1 MATNFQPRNI
11 IEVGIGSGSKTLGTL
26 HANSDT
32 WDFLQVTDF
41 NVEAAS
47 APLEIAPNKSGLLGQ
62 LASQGHHRP
71 DTQMY
76 EVTLTMRG
84 TATAVLKSC
93 LALFGD
99 SSSEASLTPASNTND
114 NSSTTMKHGGT
125 NVNAVTLLFENAG
138 ADLAGG
144 LIDVS
149 MVGCFATSM
158 TMRQDVGTNG
168 GEMVVETTFVTGY
181 RPVQSAYAAPNSKV
195 LDTGAPKNIFGL
207 TVNTLGGETLILN
220 SWEINISRP
229 LVRVHYQD
237 TTDYEPF
244 GYAQTGPYEVTGTLV
259 AKRDDEIHDL
269 DAGIAGNSTGIVL
282 ALAQGS
288 DFIIDCQKVM
298 IDNSKPEM
306 GDFMLQS
313 IPFRAFA
320 SAEDAEIIGI
330 TIA

>member
-11 IEVGIGSGSKTLGTL
+11 IEVGIGNGSAALGTA
-26 HANSDT
+26 HATSDT
-32 WDFLQVTDF
+32 WNFLQVLDF
-41 NVEAAS
+41 NIEGAS
-47 APLEIAPNKSGLLGQ
+47 APLDIAPNKSGLLGQ

-84 TATAVLKSC
+84 TPTAVLKSC
-93 LALFGD
+93 LALFSEG
-99 SSSEASLTPASNTND
+99 SSEASLTPAVNTND

-158 TMRQDVGTNG
+158 TMRQDVGANG

-181 RPVQSAYAAPNSKV
+181 RPIQSSFGAPNTKT
-195 LDTGAPKNIFGL
+195 LDTDAPKNIFGL
-207 TVNTLGGETLILN
+207 TTSTLGGETLILN

-237 TTDYEPF
+237 TTNYYPY

-269 DAGIAGNSTGIVL
+269 DASIAGNSSGIVL

-320 SAEDAEIIGI
+320 ASETAEIIGI
-330 TIA
+330 TIV